1 MEHNHG
7 SYESLKKQRPDITR
21 SEYCRFRQQIRREID
36 EAPGLRAMARSQR
49 RRETVIDGVKQE
61 IMKHKANPKYRD
73 NEGLRYLER
82 QLDFGEE
89 QQRAYGEFKDI
100 KSFFEERMRQ

>member
-1 MEHNHG
+1 MENNHG

-21 SEYCRFRQQIRREID
+21 SEYCRLRQQIRRDIIE
-36 EAPGLRAMARSQR
+36 ESGLRAMARSQR
-49 RRETVIDGVKQE
+49 RRENVIDGVKQE
-61 IMKHKANPKYRD
+61 IIKQKENPKYRD

-82 QLDFGEE
+82 QLDFGEK
-89 QQRAYGEFKDI
+89 QQREYREFKDI

>member
-1 MEHNHG
+1 MENNHG

-21 SEYCRFRQQIRREID
+21 SEYCHLRQQIQRDID
-36 EAPGLRAMARSQR
+36 ETPGLRAMARSQR
-49 RRETVIDGVKQE
+49 RREAIIDGVKQE

-82 QLDFGEE
+82 QLDFGEK
-89 QQRAYGEFKDI
+89 QQREYREFKDI

>member
-21 SEYCRFRQQIRREID
+21 SEYCRLRQQIRREID
-36 EAPGLRAMARSQR
+36 ESPGLRAMARSQR
-49 RRETVIDGVKQE
+49 RREAIINGVKQE
-61 IMKHKANPKYRD
+61 IMKHKGNPKYRD